1 MPAPLTAPQ
10 CAAIYLMLLD
20 DEDAARL
27 LGQLDP
33 KELELVGATMCEL
46 GEIAPQRIADALAG
60 FVATAETDALDPH
73 GRERKVGEL
82 LTRAVGDIRADG
94 LMQRILPDAAPRAIE
109 IARWLA
115 PAIVAALVEE
125 EHPQVVA
132 VLLLLLDPEEAAQ
145 VLAALPQA
153 AQPLVVECI
162 ARIGEVPADA
172 IDLLDTLLSARLAQ
186 RYGSAALKLGGPRD
200 AANLINLADPG
211 MAREVI
217 PAIEQR
223 DSSLARAIEAEMFT
237 FEMLLDLDPMAM
249 GRLLRDVDNQHLV
262 TALKGLPEA
271 QQAPFFAAMSS
282 RAADG
287 VRDEI
292 ELLPKLRRADVL
304 AAQKAI
310 VDLARKLADDGEIQ
324 LGASDGE
331 FV

>member
-1 MPAPLTAPQ
+1 MPAQLTSAQ
-10 CAAIYLMLLD
+10 CAAVYLMLLE

-46 GEIAPQRIADALAG
+46 GEIAPHRIADALAG
-60 FVATAETDALDPH
+60 FVATAETDTLDSR
-73 GRERKVGEL
+73 GRERKVGDL
-82 LTRAVGDIRADG
+82 LTRAVGDVRAEG
-94 LMQRILPDAAPRAIE
+94 LMQRILPEAAPRSIE
-109 IARWLA
+109 ITRWLA
-115 PAIVAALVEE
+115 PAIVAGLIEE

-145 VLAALPQA
+145 VLAALPQQ
-153 AQPLVVECI
+153 AQPLVVERI
-162 ARIGEVPADA
+162 ARIGEVPAEA
-172 IDLLDTLLSARLAQ
+172 IDMLDALLSARIAH
-186 RYGSAALKLGGPRD
+186 RYGAAALKLGGPRD
-200 AANLINLADPG
+200 AANLINLANPE
-211 MAREVI
+211 MAREII
-217 PAIEQR
+217 PAIEER
-223 DSSLARAIEAEMFT
+223 DSDLARAIEAEMFT
-237 FEMLLDLDPMAM
+237 FEMLLDLDPMGM

-262 TALKGLPEA
+262 TALKGLPEE

-304 AAQKAI
+304 AAQKSI

-324 LGASDGE
+324 LGTSDGE